1 MAMNEMSIN
10 QIYTLVNAIC
20 NDVKGG
26 NLSAPVNTAG
36 FIAQATTALKTG
48 YDPVI
53 NSISQIMHKTIFS
66 DRAYRS
72 IFAGIRKNAEQWGN
86 HVRKL
91 NALDSDFESNDSY
104 SLTDGQ
110 AVDQY
115 IINKPKVLQTNF
127 YGETTYQKHMTIF
140 GRQLDTAFSDAG
152 ELGRFFSMVMT
163 NAQSQIAQA
172 REELERET
180 VAGFIAAKAK
190 ADSGN
195 VISLLEKYNAET
207 GSELTSA
214 TVMLPANFPDFARW
228 TFAYIK
234 TLAMDMRVRGYRYH
248 MNLTGLNTPFMIPR
262 HTPAANL
269 KLVMYAPFINNV
281 DARVLS
287 TTYND
292 EYLKYIEKSEVTYW
306 QTPEDPADISAIA
319 SYTNNQGTVTTDDSA
334 TTVEDVV
341 AVLYDEEAMGHT
353 VVNDISRPSPYNARG
368 DYYNQ
373 FWKWTDRYWNDLTEN
388 AVVLTLTGGTS
399 GASTVGDAIV
409 GTSTVGE

>member
-10 QIYTLVNAIC
+10 QVYQIVNAIC

-26 NLSAPVNTAG
+26 QLSAPVNTAG

-66 DRAYRS
+66 DRAYRP
-72 IFAGIRKNAEQWGN
+72 IFAGIRKTTEQWGN

-91 NALDSDFESNDSY
+91 NPLDSELESNDSY

-110 AVDQY
+110 SVDQY
-115 IINKPKVLQTNF
+115 VVNKPRVLQTNF
-127 YGETTYQKHMTIF
+127 YGETTYQKHLTIF
-140 GRQLDTAFSDAG
+140 GRQLDTAFSDAS

-195 VISLLEKYNAET
+195 VINLVTKYNGDTGASLTPET
-207 GSELTSA
+207 AL
-214 TVMLPANFPDFARW
+214 LPDNFPDFARW
-228 TFAYIK
+228 TFAFIK
-234 TLAMDMRVRGYRYH
+234 TLAQDLRVRGYRYH
-248 MNLTGLNTPFMIPR
+248 LNLTGLSTPVKIPR
-262 HTPAANL
+262 HTPSTRL
-269 KLVMYAPFINNV
+269 KMVMYSPFINSV

-292 EYLKYIEKSEVTYW
+292 EYLKYVEKSEVTFW
-306 QTPEDPADISAIA
+306 QAPEDPAAVSAIP
-319 SYTNNQGTVTTDDSA
+319 SYTGPRGTVITA
-334 TTVEDVV
+334 EEAVRVPNVV

-353 VVNDISRPSPYNARG
+353 IVHDISRPTPYNARG

-373 FWKWTDRYWNDLTEN
+373 YWKWTDRYWTDLTEN
-388 AVVLTLTGGTS
+388 AVVLTLGG
-399 GASTVGDAIV
+399 
-409 GTSTVGE
+409 E

>member
-1 MAMNEMSIN
+1 MAMNDMTIN
-10 QIYTLVNAIC
+10 QVYTLVNAIC

-26 NLSAPVNTAG
+26 NLTAPVNTAG

-66 DRAYRS
+66 DRAYRP
-72 IFAGIRKNAEQWGN
+72 IFAGIRKNSEQWGN

-91 NALDSDFESNDSY
+91 TPLDSDFESNVSY

-115 IINKPKVLQTNF
+115 VVNKPKVLQTNF
-127 YGETTYQKHMTIF
+127 YGETTYQKHLTIF
-140 GRQLDTAFSDAG
+140 GRQLDTAFSDAW
-152 ELGRFFSMVMT
+152 ELGRFFAMVMS

-180 VAGFIAAKAK
+180 IAGFIAAKSL
-190 ADSGN
+190 ADAGN
-195 VISLLEKYNAET
+195 VISLTDEYNDAT
-207 GSELTSA
+207 GSSLTTE

-228 TFAYIK
+228 VFAYIK
-234 TLAMDMRVRGYRYH
+234 TIAMDMRVRGYRYH
-248 MNLTGLNTPFMIPR
+248 LNLTGLTVPAMIPR
-262 HTPAANL
+262 HTPAGRL
-269 KLVMYAPFINNV
+269 KMTMYAPFINNI

-287 TTYND
+287 TTFND
-292 EYLKYIEKSEVTYW
+292 EYLKLIEKSEVTFW
-306 QTPEDPADISAIA
+306 QTPDDPMNISAIP
-319 SYTNNQGTVTTDDSA
+319 SYTAADGTITTAQSA
-334 TTVEDVV
+334 VEVENVV
-341 AVLYDEEAMGHT
+341 AVLHDEEAMGHT
-353 VVNDISRPSPYNARG
+353 VVHETSRPSPYNARG

-388 AVVLTLTGGTS
+388 AVVLTL
-399 GASTVGDAIV
+399 
-409 GTSTVGE
+409 

>member
-1 MAMNEMSIN
+1 MAMNDLSVN
-10 QIYTLVNAIC
+10 QVYQIVNAIV

-26 NLSAPVNTAG
+26 NQTAPVDTAG
-36 FIAQATTALKTG
+36 FVAQATTALKTG

-53 NSISQIMHKTIFS
+53 QSISQIMHKTIFS
-66 DRAYRS
+66 DRAYRP
-72 IFAGIRKNAEQWGN
+72 IFTGIRKNTEQYGN

-91 NALDSDFESNDSY
+91 TPLDDDFENNDFIP
-104 SLTDGQ
+104 LTDGQ

-115 IINKPKVLQTNF
+115 IIKKPKVLQTNY
-127 YGETTYQKHMTIF
+127 YGETTYQKHLTIF
-140 GRQLDTAFSDAG
+140 QNQLDTAFSDPS
-152 ELGRFFSMVMT
+152 ELGRFFGMVMT

-180 VAGFIAAKAK
+180 VAGFIAAKQL

-195 VISLLEKYNAET
+195 VISLVSKYNADT
-207 GSELTSA
+207 GSSLTDE

-248 MNLTGLNTPFMIPR
+248 LNLTGKNIPR

-269 KLVMYAPFINNV
+269 KMAMYAPFINAV

-287 TTYND
+287 TTFND
-292 EYLKYIEKSEVTYW
+292 EYLKYIEKSEVTFW
-306 QTPEDPADISAIA
+306 QAPATPGRISAIP
-319 SYTNNQGTVTTDDSA
+319 SYTAADGTITTADSA
-334 TTVEDVV
+334 VTVNNVV

-353 VVNDISRPSPYNARG
+353 IVNERSIPTPFNARG
-368 DYYNQ
+368 EYYNQ
-373 FWKWTDRYWNDLTEN
+373 YWKWTDRYWNDLTEN
-388 AVVLTLTGGTS
+388 AVVLTL
-399 GASTVGDAIV
+399 
-409 GTSTVGE
+409 

>member
-10 QIYTLVNAIC
+10 QIYQLVNAIC

-26 NLSAPVNTAG
+26 TLTAPVNTAG
-36 FIAQATTALKTG
+36 FVAQATTALKTG

-66 DRAYRS
+66 DRAYRP

-91 NALDSDFESNDSY
+91 TPLDNVFESNDSY

-115 IINKPKVLQTNF
+115 VINKPKTLQTNF
-127 YGETTYQKHMTIF
+127 YGETTYQKHLTIF
-140 GRQLDTAFSDAG
+140 GRQLDTAFQDAG

-180 VAGFIAAKAK
+180 VAGFIAAKAS

-195 VISLLEKYNAET
+195 VIDLVATYNTDT
-207 GSELTSA
+207 GSELTA
-214 TVMLPANFPDFARW
+214 ETVMLPANFPDFARW
-228 TFAYIK
+228 LFAYIK

-248 MNLTGLNTPFMIPR
+248 MNLTGLQSPIYIPR
-262 HTPAANL
+262 HTPSSRL
-269 KLVMYAPFINNV
+269 KMVMYAPFINNV

-287 TTYND
+287 TTFND
-292 EYLKYIEKSEVTYW
+292 EYLRLIEKSEVTFW
-306 QTPEDPADISAIA
+306 QTPSAPADISAIP
-319 SYTNNQGTVTTDDSA
+319 SYTGTSGTVVTAESA
-334 TTVEDVV
+334 VSVSNV
-341 AVLYDEEAMGHT
+341 IAVLYDEEAMGHT
-353 VVNDISRPSPYNARG
+353 IVHELSRPSPYNARG

-373 FWKWTDRYWNDLTEN
+373 FWKWTDRYWNDITEN
-388 AVVLTLTGGTS
+388 AVVLTLGGETES
-399 GASTVGDAIV
+399 EG
-409 GTSTVGE
+409 GEGGEG